1 MAVATKLTWEEFE
14 KLPDDGRHHELLE
27 GEHIALTPP
36 RFDHSA
42 IADRILTI
50 LRRQT
55 QRKAYVEAGYR
66 LGSDSWVQ
74 PDVSIPS
81 LEQLAGPKP
90 GGYLHGAPDLAVEV
104 VSPSE
109 TAAIL
114 DRKVRRLLAAGES
127 EVWVVYPETRT
138 VHVFRRSGSQVKQAA
153 DRIATDVLP
162 GWEANVADFFAD

>member
-1 MAVATKLTWEEFE
+1 M
-14 KLPDDGRHHELLE
+14 
-27 GEHIALTPP
+27 
-36 RFDHSA
+36 
-42 IADRILTI
+42 
-50 LRRQT
+50 
-55 QRKAYVEAGYR
+55 
-66 LGSDSWVQ
+66 
-74 PDVSIPS
+74 
-81 LEQLAGPKP
+81 
-90 GGYLHGAPDLAVEV
+90 AVEV

-114 DRKVRRLLAAGES
+114 DRKVRRLLAAGDS